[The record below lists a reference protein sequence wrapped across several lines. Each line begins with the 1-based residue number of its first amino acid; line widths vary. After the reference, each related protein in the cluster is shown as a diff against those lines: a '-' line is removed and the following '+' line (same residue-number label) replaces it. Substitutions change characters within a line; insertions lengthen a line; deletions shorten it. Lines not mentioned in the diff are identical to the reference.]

1 MVVGLYRGIDASIS
15 RNMIELK
22 QLYDVTHVVTT
33 LPDPLAGGWGDGWII
48 GTVSVSHPALRV
60 RYVKYGHAYVI
71 NDHISSA
78 RDIARA
84 WVRTYYDLKRLR
96 RRARTWEYAPVPH
109 WARAGDYPEAYY
121 IDIRALHREIIA
133 RVGYDVEYGGPGTY
147 LSLNP
152 IQVRLNKACYTS
164 LSSLSINPITTLRKT
179 KNHSIVCV
187 NIHNRY
193 ANTSLYRLIRDVQL
207 AIASDVLRTAQQLVY
222 YNTDGC
228 IVTTP
233 SDVDRVL
240 DVVTAWTLEARIK
253 REGRCV
259 VWRHATYAFDEEI
272 ERVARRLSRQRLW
285 TRARELTLMSDAEC
299 TWLRAR
305 LNDALN
311 RDARETCDL
320 SALPAAEISYAV
332 AEESESALELAH
344 SRH

>member
-1 MVVGLYRGIDASIS
+1 MID
-15 RNMIELK
+15 LQ

-33 LPDPLAGGWGDGWII
+33 LPDPLNWGDGWII
-48 GTVSVSHPALRV
+48 GSVSVSHPGLRI
-60 RYVKYGHAYVI
+60 RYVRYGHAYVI

-84 WVRTYYDLKRLR
+84 WVRTYYDLDRLR
-96 RRARTWEYAPVPH
+96 RKHRDWEYAPVPH
-109 WARAGDYPEAYY
+109 LARPGDYPEAYY
-121 IDIRALHREIIA
+121 IDIRALHREIIS
-133 RVGYDVEYGGPGTY
+133 RVGYDVEYAGVGTY

-152 IQVRLNKACYTS
+152 IAVRLTKACYTS
-164 LSSLSINPITTLRKT
+164 LSSLSINPVTTLRKT

-207 AIASDVLRTAQQLVY
+207 AIASDVLRTAQQVVY

-240 DVVTAWTLEARIK
+240 DVVSAWTMEARIK

-259 VWRHATYAFDEEI
+259 VYRNACYAFDADI
-272 ERVARRLSRQRLW
+272 ERVASRLTRQRLW
-285 TRARELTLMSDAEC
+285 MRSRDLTLMSEQEC
-299 TWLRAR
+299 LWLRER
-305 LNDALN
+305 LNDALK
-311 RDARETCDL
+311 RDARETVDL
-320 SALPAAEISYAV
+320 SALPAAEISQTH
-332 AEESESALELAH
+332 EFELA
-344 SRH
+344 SAPVPAR